1 MDGPVRQTETAMP
14 LKLSLKPGERFVLN
28 GAVVENGDRR
38 ATLVLQNKA
47 SVLREKDIMQ
57 EHEADTPAKRIYFPV
72 MMMYL
77 SSSSQDGLYDAFV
90 LRMTEFMNAIKNPE
104 VLNDCVTVSREVM
117 SGEYYKALLRCR
129 KLIAYET
136 ERLSGGGEGASD

>member
-1 MDGPVRQTETAMP
+1 MP
-14 LKLSLKPGERFVLN
+14 LKLSLKPGEKFVLN

-38 ATLVLQNKA
+38 ATLILQNKA

-77 SSSSQDGLYDAFV
+77 SSSSQDGLYDEFV
-90 LRMTEFMNAIKNPE
+90 MRMTEFMGAISNPE
-104 VLNDCVTVSREVM
+104 ALSECVAVSREVM
-117 SGEYYKALLRCR
+117 AGEFYKALLRCR
-129 KLIAYET
+129 KLIAYEA
-136 ERLSGGGEGASD
+136 ERLGGAGGEG

>member
-1 MDGPVRQTETAMP
+1 MP

-38 ATLVLQNKA
+38 ATLMLQNKA

-57 EHEADTPAKRIYFPV
+57 EQDADTPAKRIYFPV

-77 SSSSQDGLYDAFV
+77 SSSSADGLYDAFV
-90 LRMTEFMNAIKNPE
+90 VRMTEFMGAVTNPYI
-104 VLNDCVTVSREVM
+104 LQQCVEVSRDVM

-129 KLIAYET
+129 KLITYEA
-136 ERLSGGGEGASD
+136 ERLGTSGR

>member
-1 MDGPVRQTETAMP
+1 MP

-57 EHEADTPAKRIYFPV
+57 QDEADTPAKRIYFPV

-77 SSSSQDGLYDAFV
+77 SPQASNDFYEEFV
-90 LRMTEFMNAIKNPE
+90 LRMTEFMNVLSNPE
-104 VLNDCVTVSREVM
+104 ALSECVTISKDVM
-117 SGEYYKALLRCR
+117 AGEYYKALLRCR
-129 KLIAYET
+129 KLITYEA
-136 ERLSGGGEGASD
+136 ERLSGAPAPSSAED

>member
-1 MDGPVRQTETAMP
+1 MP

-57 EHEADTPAKRIYFPV
+57 QEEVDTPAKRIYFPV

-77 SSSSQDGLYDAFV
+77 APQNSDDYHEEFV
-90 LRMTEFMNAIKNPE
+90 LRMTEFMGAIANPE
-104 VLNDCVTVSREVM
+104 VLAECVTVSKDVM
-117 SGEYYKALLRCR
+117 ASEYYKALLRCR
-129 KLIAYET
+129 KLIAYEA
-136 ERLSGGGEGASD
+136 ERLSGAAAKPSGDD

>member
-1 MDGPVRQTETAMP
+1 MP
-14 LKLSLKPGERFVLN
+14 LKLSLKPGEKFVLN

-57 EHEADTPAKRIYFPV
+57 EHEVDTPAKRIYFPV

-77 SSSSQDGLYDAFV
+77 SSTSQDGLYDEFV
-90 LRMTEFMNAIKNPE
+90 LRMTEFMNAVGSSE
-104 VLNDCVTVSREVM
+104 VLSECVSVSREVM
-117 SGEYYKALLRCR
+117 AGEFYKALLRCR
-129 KLIAYET
+129 KLIQYEAK
-136 ERLSGGGEGASD
+136 LLAGPDGA

>member
-1 MDGPVRQTETAMP
+1 MP

-57 EHEADTPAKRIYFPV
+57 QHEADTPAKRIYFPV

-77 SSSSQDGLYDAFV
+77 SSQAENEVYDEFV
-90 LRMTEFMNAIKNPE
+90 LRMTEFMNAISNPDILAE
-104 VLNDCVTVSREVM
+104 CVSVSREVM

-129 KLIAYET
+129 KLIAYEA
-136 ERLSGGGEGASD
+136 ERMGTSTQKKTGG

>member
-1 MDGPVRQTETAMP
+1 MP

-90 LRMTEFMNAIKNPE
+90 LRMTEFMNVIKNPD
-104 VLNDCVTVSREVM
+104 VLSDCVAVSREVM
-117 SGEYYKALLRCR
+117 GGEYYKALLRCR
-129 KLIAYET
+129 KLIAYEKDVM
-136 ERLSGGGEGASD
+136 SGEAGEAKK

>member
-1 MDGPVRQTETAMP
+1 MP
-14 LKLSLKPGERFVLN
+14 LKLSLKPGEKFVLN

-57 EHEADTPAKRIYFPV
+57 EHEVDTPAKRIYFPV

-77 SSSSQDGLYDAFV
+77 SSTSQDGLYDEFV
-90 LRMTEFMNAIKNPE
+90 LRMTEFMNAVQNPE
-104 VLNDCVTVSREVM
+104 ALSACVSISREVM
-117 SGEYYKALLRCR
+117 EGEYYKALLRCR
-129 KLIAYET
+129 KLIAYEAD
-136 ERLSGGGEGASD
+136 LLGGKGSGEG

>member
-1 MDGPVRQTETAMP
+1 MP

-57 EHEADTPAKRIYFPV
+57 QNEADTPAKRIYFPV

-77 SSSSQDGLYDAFV
+77 SPQASNDFYEEFV
-90 LRMTEFMNAIKNPE
+90 LRMTEFMNAISNPNALAE
-104 VLNDCVTVSREVM
+104 CVTVSKDVM
-117 SGEYYKALLRCR
+117 AGEYYKALLRCR
-129 KLIAYET
+129 KLIAYED
-136 ERLSGGGEGASD
+136 ERLGRSETKQG

>member
-1 MDGPVRQTETAMP
+1 MP

-57 EHEADTPAKRIYFPV
+57 EHEVDSPAKRIYFPV

-77 SSSSQDGLYDAFV
+77 SSRAENDVYDEFV
-90 LRMTEFMNAIKNPE
+90 RRMTEFMGAISNPDILSE
-104 VLNDCVTVSREVM
+104 CVSISRDVM
-117 SGEYYKALLRCR
+117 SAEYYKALLRCR
-129 KLIAYET
+129 KLIAYEA
-136 ERLSGGGEGASD
+136 ERMGLASSSSKG

>member
-1 MDGPVRQTETAMP
+1 MP
-14 LKLSLKPGERFVLN
+14 LKISLKPGEKFVLN

-57 EHEADTPAKRIYFPV
+57 NEEVTSPARHIYFPI

-77 SSSSQDGLYDAFV
+77 SDKQDDAQYEQFV
-90 LRMTEFMNAIKNPE
+90 MRMNEFMGAIRDPE
-104 VLNDCVTVSREVM
+104 ALAHCVTISRDVM
-117 SGEYYKALLRCR
+117 AGEYYKALIRCK
-129 KLIAYET
+129 KLIAFEQ
-136 ERLSGGGEGASD
+136 ELLA

>member
-1 MDGPVRQTETAMP
+1 MP

-57 EHEADTPAKRIYFPV
+57 EHEVDSPAKRIYFPV

-77 SSSSQDGLYDAFV
+77 SSKAENDVYDEFV
-90 LRMTEFMNAIKNPE
+90 RRMTEFMGAISNPDILSE
-104 VLNDCVTVSREVM
+104 CVSISRDVM
-117 SGEYYKALLRCR
+117 SAEYYKALLRCR
-129 KLIAYET
+129 KLIVYEA
-136 ERLSGGGEGASD
+136 ERMGLASSSSKG

>member
-1 MDGPVRQTETAMP
+1 MP
-14 LKLSLKPGERFVLN
+14 LKLSLKPGEKFVLN

-57 EHEADTPAKRIYFPV
+57 EHEVDTPAKRIYFPV

-77 SSSSQDGLYDAFV
+77 SSTSQDGVYDEFV
-90 LRMTEFMNAIKNPE
+90 LRMTEFMNAVGSSDVMAE
-104 VLNDCVTVSREVM
+104 CVSVSREVM
-117 SGEYYKALLRCR
+117 AGEFYKALLRCR
-129 KLIAYET
+129 KLIQYEAKLLAGPD
-136 ERLSGGGEGASD
+136 EA

>member
-1 MDGPVRQTETAMP
+1 MP

-38 ATLVLQNKA
+38 ATVVLQNKA

-77 SSSSQDGLYDAFV
+77 SSKAEPDIYEQFV
-90 LRMTEFMNAIKNPE
+90 VRMTEFMSALTNPE
-104 VLNDCVTVSREVM
+104 ALAHCVSVSRDVM

-129 KLIAYET
+129 KLIAYEA
-136 ERLSGGGEGASD
+136 ERLGGGG

>member
-1 MDGPVRQTETAMP
+1 MP
-14 LKLSLKPGERFVLN
+14 LKLSLKPGEKFVLN

-57 EHEADTPAKRIYFPV
+57 EHEVDTPAKRIYFPV

-77 SSSSQDGLYDAFV
+77 SSTSQDGLYDEFV
-90 LRMTEFMNAIKNPE
+90 LRMTEFMNAVGSSE
-104 VLNDCVTVSREVM
+104 VLSECVSVSREVM
-117 SGEYYKALLRCR
+117 AGSVYNSTPLDLPGTHDGVC
-129 KLIAYET
+129 
-136 ERLSGGGEGASD
+136 

>member
-1 MDGPVRQTETAMP
+1 MP
-14 LKLSLKPGERFVLN
+14 LKLSLKPGEKFVLN

-57 EHEADTPAKRIYFPV
+57 EHEADTPARRIYFPV

-77 SSSSQDGLYDAFV
+77 EGEASNAVYDAFV
-90 LRMTEFMNAIKNPE
+90 MRMTEFMNAISSPDVMAE
-104 VLNDCVTVSREVM
+104 CVSVSRDVM
-117 SGEYYKALLRCR
+117 AGEFYKALIRCR
-129 KLIAYET
+129 KLIAYED
-136 ERLSGGGEGASD
+136 ERLGRTGAPEKS

>member
-1 MDGPVRQTETAMP
+1 MP

-57 EHEADTPAKRIYFPV
+57 EHEVDTPAKRIYFPV

-77 SSSSQDGLYDAFV
+77 TASPGDGVYDEFV
-90 LRMTEFMNAIKNPE
+90 LRMTEFMGAISNSD
-104 VLNDCVTVSREVM
+104 VLADCVTISRDVM
-117 SGEYYKALLRCR
+117 AGDYYKALLRCR
-129 KLIAYET
+129 KLITYEA
-136 ERLSGGGEGASD
+136 ERLSGEPGEPGAKPSKED

>member
-1 MDGPVRQTETAMP
+1 MP

-57 EHEADTPAKRIYFPV
+57 EHEVDSPAKRIYFPV

-77 SSSSQDGLYDAFV
+77 SASSGDGVYDEFV
-90 LRMTEFMNAIKNPE
+90 MRMTEFMGAISNPD
-104 VLNDCVTVSREVM
+104 VLADCVTISKDVM
-117 SGEYYKALLRCR
+117 AGEYYKALLRCR
-129 KLIAYET
+129 KLIAYEA
-136 ERLSGGGEGASD
+136 ERLAGEAPAKPSKEY

>member
-1 MDGPVRQTETAMP
+1 MP

-77 SSSSQDGLYDAFV
+77 SSKAENEVYDEFV
-90 LRMTEFMNAIKNPE
+90 RRMTEFMGAISNPE
-104 VLNDCVTVSREVM
+104 ILAECISISRDVM
-117 SGEYYKALLRCR
+117 SAEYYKALLRCR
-129 KLIAYET
+129 KLIAYEA
-136 ERLSGGGEGASD
+136 ERMGLGQDASKG